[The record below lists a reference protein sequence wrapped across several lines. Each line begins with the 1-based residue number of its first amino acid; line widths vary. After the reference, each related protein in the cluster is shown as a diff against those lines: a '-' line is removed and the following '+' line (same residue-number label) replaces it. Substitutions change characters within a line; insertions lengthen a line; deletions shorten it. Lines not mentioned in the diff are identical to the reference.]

1 LDVHQAKITAC
12 AISEDGAGNV
22 SVELAEFGGFKRDRK
37 ALARWV
43 AGHRP
48 EVVVMESTGIYWK
61 SPYAALEDV
70 GIAATVVNARHV
82 KTVPGRKTDW
92 ADAQW
97 LAMLARAGM
106 LRASFVPPAHFRALR
121 LVGRQRQKLVGIVS
135 GEKNRMHKLLCD
147 GGIRLSVVV
156 SDIHG
161 VAARRMI
168 KALLEEKSPTEVL
181 LLSGTRLKADRT
193 QLLDA
198 LDGDLTAE
206 HRFVLQELMA
216 HIEELEHRIARFDLH
231 LLSELAPYRATLALM
246 QTIPGIDAIGA
257 ALLLV
262 EIGNDM
268 DAFGSVDRLASWVG
282 ICPGNNES
290 AGTRKSGRIRKGNAW
305 VRRLLCEFAQAAART
320 RCALKAKFDSLNVR
334 KGHKKSVIA
343 LVALWV
349 ALKPPAWTRRV
360 PPYLLALLVA
370 SALHHLLA
378 ALGVEGVDRDGDY
391 PAGQGWVF
399 RRTLSPK
406 RLGDPAVARQVYF
419 PLLKKALGKGDRAG
433 ELRLVVIG
441 SLRSDRPGTEGRGNG
456 HLQPEFL
463 GAV

>member
-1 LDVHQAKITAC
+1 MELTTLYKRVVGLDVHQAKITAC

-37 ALARWV
+37 ALAQWV

-61 SPYAALEDV
+61 SPYVALEAV

-121 LVGRQRQKLVGIVS
+121 LVGRQRQKLVSILS
-135 GEKNRMHKLLCD
+135 GEKNRMHKLLGD
-147 GGIRLSVVV
+147 SGIRLSVVV

-168 KALLEEKSPTEVL
+168 KALLEGKSPAEVL
-181 LLSGTRLKADRT
+181 LLCGTQLKADRAE
-193 QLLDA
+193 LLDA

-216 HIEELEHRIARFDLH
+216 HIEELEQRIARFDLH
-231 LLSELAPYRATLALM
+231 LLTELAPYRTTLTLM

-290 AGTRKSGRIRKGNAW
+290 AGKRKSGRIRKGNPW
-305 VRRLLCEFAQAAART
+305 IRRLLCEFAHAASRTQCAFKSKFEALRLRRGHQRAIVAIAHKILKTVFLLIRRQTHYRDSAVDFEAMSVARNAPRWLKMLKKHGFLPAAA
-320 RCALKAKFDSLNVR
+320 
-334 KGHKKSVIA
+334 
-343 LVALWV
+343 
-349 ALKPPAWTRRV
+349 
-360 PPYLLALLVA
+360 
-370 SALHHLLA
+370 
-378 ALGVEGVDRDGDY
+378 
-391 PAGQGWVF
+391 
-399 RRTLSPK
+399 
-406 RLGDPAVARQVYF
+406 
-419 PLLKKALGKGDRAG
+419 
-433 ELRLVVIG
+433 
-441 SLRSDRPGTEGRGNG
+441 
-456 HLQPEFL
+456 
-463 GAV
+463 